1 MRALQT
7 RKAIQMLSLL
17 IERDEIAEAQGTL
30 EDVMRD
36 NFEEHALRNI
46 SFRPRV
52 LRDQEVWTK
61 DNYWYRP
68 AVHEGRKV
76 KSPRF
81 FNWFGILTQGNLNIT
96 MEVNVTFERGNGR
109 AEGFFARDD
118 GTGALYLMHSG
129 NVAGGRPGVGGR
141 AFRAWYGKRP
151 EPVFVGD
158 RCVRLGFVVVPINSA
173 GPTRS
178 ARRYIDSI
186 SEFKDAVTNDDIDL
200 EDPEFQNRMQGF
212 DDFYKEARGR
222 RRGSRP
228 DQFDYLSRHGEVVDA
243 LYAWRQAQPFAQHHR
258 IVKNVYIDMGVA
270 DGDDELV
277 EIYEVKTSAERSNVY
292 TAIGQIAVHG
302 PEDCEKFLVLPNGR
316 QLPQDL
322 SNALDRHEIELLR
335 FRLNRR
341 GAKVL

>member
-1 MRALQT
+1 
-7 RKAIQMLSLL
+7 MLSLL
-17 IERDEIAEAQGTL
+17 IERDEIAEAQETL
-30 EDVMRD
+30 KDVMRAD
-36 NFEEHALRNI
+36 FAEHERRNI

-52 LRDQEVWTK
+52 LRDQEVWTR

-68 AVHEGRKV
+68 AVHEGRDV

-81 FNWFGILTQGNLNIT
+81 FNWFGVVTQGNLNIT
-96 MEVNVTFERGNGR
+96 MEVNVAFERGNGR
-109 AEGFFARDD
+109 AAGFFARDD

-158 RCVRLGFVVVPINSA
+158 KCVRSGFVVVPVQA
-173 GPTRS
+173 ADPTRS

-186 SEFKDAVTNDDIDL
+186 SDFKDAVSNEDFDL
-200 EDPEFQNRMQGF
+200 EDPDFRRTMQEF
-212 DDFYKEARGR
+212 DDFYKESRGR

-228 DQFDYLSRHGEVVDA
+228 GEFDYLSRHGEVVDA
-243 LYAWRQAQPFAQHHR
+243 LYAWRKAQPFARRHR
-258 IVKNVYIDMGVA
+258 IVKNVFIDMGVA
-270 DGDDELV
+270 DGHDDLV
-277 EIYEVKTSAERSNVY
+277 ELYEVKTSSERSDVY

-302 PEDCEKFLVLPNGR
+302 SEDCEKFLVLPNR
-316 QLPQDL
+316 RALPQDL
-322 SNALDRHEIELLR
+322 ADALERHRIELLR

-341 GAKVL
+341 GARIL